1 MQKYANFVELEKC
14 CQTHIFLQKFVLI
27 QPRTSPPKICKI
39 FENAFSKN
47 AFSKNAYLGVHVL
60 LLLAD
65 LAADVREDVLQVHE
79 VHRVEVDARLLL
91 IGVGP
96 MSNYEMERPSY
107 HLFELFKLSPSMT
120 AEIGPFTRPTFFIKK
135 LCVPYF

>member
-1 MQKYANFVELEKC
+1 MNVSTDTRLR
-14 CQTHIFLQKFVLI
+14 HGW
-27 QPRTSPPKICKI
+27 PPSP
-39 FENAFSKN
+39 
-47 AFSKNAYLGVHVL
+47 
-60 LLLAD
+60 
-65 LAADVREDVLQVHE
+65 VHE

-107 HLFELFKLSPSMT
+107 HLFKLFKLSPSMT